1 MQKLVKTKYSEEN
14 SQIIAISDITELTTK
29 Y

>member
-1 MQKLVKTKYSEEN
+1 MQKLVKTKYNEEN
-14 SQIIAISDITELTTK
+14 SQIITISDITELTTK